1 MSFFARIRALMR
13 GKEVRGGSVL
23 ILSSVIAQAITLV
36 ATPIL
41 SRIYEP
47 DAFGYLTLVV
57 SVTGMITPAVALRLE
72 SALMLP
78 KDSKQASALLFLGLG
93 ITAVISVLSGLVL
106 ELLFA
111 AGQLQAM
118 AGLAGFS
125 AWVGGITFLSGV
137 FVLLGQFA
145 LRVRNYRAVAT
156 RNVTQAATT
165 AFAQLGVALISPSAV
180 GLVGGYGAG
189 RLAGVIPLVGSI
201 RRELQRFDRADIRL
215 VMREYRTFPLLFAP
229 AALMN
234 ASALALPI
242 LFAGL
247 WFDVA
252 DAGQWGMA
260 ERILAVPLVIVA
272 TAVSQVVESRLAFHV
287 RSDSHGSTTYYLRVS
302 LLLLLVSVVIGVAV
316 LFLAP
321 IVVPWLLGEEWAA
334 AGIIMQLLT
343 PMLITRLI
351 ASPLSKALVV
361 AKWARVN
368 LVLDASRLVLVL
380 VVIWLC
386 WSWGADV
393 AQLVLVTS
401 LAFAVIYVATWLT
414 GLAAAR
420 HLDRG
425 SESRT
430 AGEA

>member
-1 MSFFARIRALMR
+1 MR

>member
-1 MSFFARIRALMR
+1 MNIFARIRTLIG
-13 GKEVRGGSVL
+13 GKEVRGGAVL
-23 ILSSVIAQAITLV
+23 VLSSVVAQAVTLV

-78 KDSKQASALLFLGLG
+78 KDSRQASALLFLGLG
-93 ITAVISVLSGLVL
+93 VTAAVSTLSALVL

-118 AGLAGFS
+118 ADLAGFS
-125 AWVGGITFLSGV
+125 AWVGGITFFSGV
-137 FVLLGQFA
+137 FILFGQFA

-156 RNVTQAATT
+156 RNVTQAVTT
-165 AFAQLGVALISPSAV
+165 AVAQFGAALISPSAI

-189 RLAGVIPLVGSI
+189 RLAGVVPLISSVKGA
-201 RRELQRFDRADIRL
+201 LKRFDLGDVRRA
-215 VMREYRTFPLLFAP
+215 MREYRAFPLLFAP

-272 TAVSQVVESRLAFHV
+272 TAVSQVVEARLALHA
-287 RSDSHGSTTYYLRVS
+287 RSDSHGSVTYYVRVS
-302 LLLLLVSVVIGVAV
+302 LLLLVISVAIGVAV
-316 LFLAP
+316 LVLAP
-321 IVVPWLLGEEWAA
+321 LVVPWLLGDEWGDAA
-334 AGIIMQLLT
+334 IIMQLLT
-343 PMLITRLI
+343 PMLVTRLI

-361 AKWARVN
+361 ANWARVN
-368 LVLDASRLVLVL
+368 FVLDASRLVLVL
-380 VVIWLC
+380 FVIWLC
-386 WSWGADV
+386 WSLEAVV
-393 AQLVLVTS
+393 AQLVLATS
-401 LAFAVIYVATWLT
+401 LAFAAIYVATWLT

-430 AGEA
+430 GVRG